1 MNPASNVHIKIC
13 CIASIEEARLAVSL
27 GASAIGLVS
36 AMPTG
41 PGPIPEDLI
50 ARIAAA
56 VPPGV
61 ETFLLTSKQDAE
73 GIVEQH
79 RRTKTTTI
87 QIVDDIPFAEYKVLR
102 EELPG
107 VTLVQVVHV
116 RDESSI
122 QKSVE
127 LSEHVDAIL
136 LDSGNP
142 SLAKKELGGTGRVH
156 DWSISRLIRENV
168 GIPVYLAGGLN
179 AQNVARAIE
188 TVRPFSVDV
197 CSGVRTNGKLDEQKL
212 SDFFLAVKTSGS
224 KT

>member
-87 QIVDDIPFAEYKVLR
+87 QIVDDVPVPVYEVLR
-102 EELPG
+102 HRLPG

-116 RDESSI
+116 RDESLI

-212 SDFFLAVKTSGS
+212 SDFFLAAKTSGS